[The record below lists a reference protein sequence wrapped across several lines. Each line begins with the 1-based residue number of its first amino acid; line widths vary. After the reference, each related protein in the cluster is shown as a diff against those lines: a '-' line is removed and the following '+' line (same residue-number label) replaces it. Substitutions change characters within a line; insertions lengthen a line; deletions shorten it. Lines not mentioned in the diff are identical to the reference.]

1 MKTVT
6 KTDHAIIQLRGVRFG
21 YGTSRMFLGPIDLH
35 IQRSRM
41 LAVVGPNGAGKS
53 TLLRL
58 IAGLIKPGAGDV
70 RSGDAPLDSLPPR
83 ERARHITFLPQ
94 KPVAPAATSAMEI
107 VSLGRHPHRKFGL
120 FESATDRITV
130 ERSMEQTGTTPFA
143 SRRMDTLSG
152 GEAQRVHLAAALA
165 QQPKV
170 LLLDEPTAELDL
182 RFQLQIFELLREL
195 TDREKLATIVVT
207 HDLNLAR
214 RFSDDALLLSA
225 GHVAA
230 MGPTETVLVPE
241 TLEAVY
247 GVGFKTAE
255 CENQTWLLAQNPIED
270 ASSTIID
277 DLGTFG

>member
-1 MKTVT
+1 MT
-6 KTDHAIIQLRGVRFG
+6 KTDDAIIQLRGVRFG
-21 YGTSRMFLGPIDLH
+21 YGTSRMFLGPIDLDIH
-35 IQRSRM
+35 RSRM
-41 LAVVGPNGAGKS
+41 LAVVGPNGAGKT

-58 IAGLIKPGAGDV
+58 IAGLVKPGAGDV
-70 RSGDAPLDSLPPR
+70 RFGDAPLDSLPPR

-94 KPVAPAATSAMEI
+94 KPVAPDSTSAMEI

-120 FESATDRITV
+120 FESATDRVTV
-130 ERSMEQTGTTPFA
+130 ERSMEQTGTMPFA
-143 SRRMDTLSG
+143 TRRMDTLSG

-230 MGPTETVLVPE
+230 KGPTETVLVPE